1 MCTLLGDKKYR
12 YTNMKKLIL
21 FLAILPLLF
30 VGCTTDTTTENI
42 VGGEGTQ
49 ICVSL
54 AQTKTSLGNKVGDT
68 YPVYWSEEDRIVI
81 NGILSEKA
89 QIEEDRTTANFK
101 VDKVLNTP
109 FSVVYPYCAATTTE
123 KPIVEFLA
131 EQPHTEGTFAPNS
144 TPMCGYSTST
154 SNIAMSHLAAVLRF
168 PVKASFEGVVLEK
181 IVITSTTGAKLAGEF
196 AVDCSAAKIS
206 ATTNS
211 NNVVTYSLP
220 ANYTL
225 STSKASVF
233 HIALP
238 ATNVGN
244 CKIEFVERSGEKMV
258 AEWSPSK
265 PLAQG
270 VVREF
275 KEISYKRQVGVLLD
289 LLPVEEDEFL
299 IRYKRVFGN
308 VRYSDGSPIAGV
320 AVSDGFQVVA
330 TDSNGYYELEGVTND
345 TRYIYCSLP
354 ADVKVPTNEYGM
366 PCYFIKY
373 PTSSQR
379 YDFTFE
385 KLAGGKEKEF
395 ALLAL
400 ADTQVSSSAHVQRL
414 KAQYCPE
421 IKNYSKTMGLPCY
434 GLVLGDVI
442 YSPAKTNNE
451 YLLYEIREALSAEV
465 TGVPI
470 FPVFGNHDNAHF
482 SETKPLMVDPYNST
496 VNLKIQ
502 RPFEECFGPINYSF
516 NRSDAHVVC
525 MRNIQWIDNV
535 HPDGDH
541 ITAGFTDE
549 QIEWLRQ
556 DLALV
561 PKSKM
566 VVLCVHIPIGTRTI
580 ESIQTVL
587 TMLDAFQ
594 EVHILSGHLHYRQCW
609 DHSKL
614 STGHKAFEQSWSSIH
629 GTGWGEP
636 TNLAS
641 DGAPT
646 GYGVIK
652 IKGNTITKSIHKGS
666 AYGMTSEEY
675 QIRLHRGGDIT
686 GAEISGTN
694 TYGTKGYYQFPYD
707 DSVVLANVFSS
718 DEYTWTVEVWNYN
731 KSTGKR
737 TTKIGNMT
745 SLASYA
751 KKPTYDELIGDYT
764 FSNPKR
770 PAAGVESGRD
780 FWTTGVVCGYVGG
793 QSDNYHI
800 CRTLWKFTL
809 PDTGADIMV
818 VARDQWGNE
827 YTETEFQVGTD
838 MGYALYDEQY
848 NPK

>member
-1 MCTLLGDKKYR
+1 
-12 YTNMKKLIL
+12 MKKFIYSIIAVS
-21 FLAILPLLF
+21 AIIF
-30 VGCTTDTTTENI
+30 IGCTTDNTTENV
-42 VGGEGTQ
+42 VGGEETL
-49 ICVSL
+49 ISVSL
-54 AQTKTSLGNKVGDT
+54 AQTKTSLGNKIGDT
-68 YPVYWSEEDRIVI
+68 YPVYWDDEDRIVV
-81 NGILSEKA
+81 NGKLSDKA
-89 QIEEDRTTANFK
+89 QIEGDRTTANFR
-101 VDKVLNTP
+101 VNAVLGYP
-109 FSVVYPYCAATTTE
+109 RSVVYPYSESTTAD
-123 KPIVEFLA
+123 KPIVEFLG
-131 EQPHTEGTFAPNS
+131 EQAYTEGSFTPNS
-144 TPMCGYSTST
+144 TPMCGYSTSANNLT
-154 SNIAMSHLAAVLRF
+154 LSHLAAILQF

-181 IVITSTTGAKLAGEF
+181 IVITSTTGAKLSGEF
-196 AVDCSAAKIS
+196 AVNCSSATIS
-206 ATTNS
+206 ATANS
-211 NNVVTYSLP
+211 KNTIIYSLP
-220 ANYTL
+220 DNYTL

-238 ATNVGN
+238 AINVGS
-244 CKIEFVERSGEKMV
+244 CTIEFVERSGEKMV
-258 AEWSPSK
+258 AEWSPNK
-265 PLAQG
+265 PLTKG

-275 KEISYKRQVGVLLD
+275 KEISYKRQVGVSIG

-330 TDSNGYYELEGVTND
+330 TDSNGYYELEGVTGD

-366 PCYFIKY
+366 PCYFLKY

-385 KLAGGKEKEF
+385 KLAGGKEEEF

-400 ADTQVSSSAHVQRL
+400 ADTQVGAIANVQRL
-414 KAQYCPE
+414 EAQYCPE
-421 IKNYSKTMGLPCY
+421 IKNYSKEIGLPCY

-442 YSPAKTNNE
+442 YSPAKKNNE
-451 YLLYEIREALSAEV
+451 YLLYEIRDAMSAEV
-465 TGVPI
+465 TGVP
-470 FPVFGNHDNAHF
+470 FFMVFGNHDNAHF
-482 SETKPLMVDPYNST
+482 SESKPLMLDPYNST
-496 VNLKIQ
+496 INLKIQ
-502 RPFEECFGPINYSF
+502 RPFEECFGPIDYSF
-516 NRSDAHVVC
+516 NRSDTHIVC
-525 MRNIQWIDNV
+525 MRNIQWVDNI

-541 ITAGFTDE
+541 ITTGFTDA
-549 QIEWLRQ
+549 QLEWLRQ

-561 PKSKM
+561 PKDKM
-566 VVLCVHIPIGTRTI
+566 IVFCVHIPIGTRTI
-580 ESIQTVL
+580 TSIQKML
-587 TMLDAFQ
+587 TMLDEFQ

-652 IKGNTITKSIHKGS
+652 IKGNTITKSIHKGA
-666 AYGMTSEEY
+666 AYGMTSEDY

-694 TYGTKGYYQFPYD
+694 KYSTKGYYQFPYD

-731 KSTGKR
+731 RSTGKR

-745 SLASYA
+745 SLAAHA
-751 KKPTYDELIGDYT
+751 KTPTYEQLIGSYT
-764 FSNPKR
+764 LEDPKR
-770 PAAGVESGRD
+770 PAADVESGRD

-809 PDTGADIMV
+809 PDPTADIMV